1 MKLRFREKNPV
12 VIAIAGL
19 VGLLVLLFGSFQLAA
34 LPVFAG
40 TTYEARFAEGGGLK
54 AGDRVKVAGTEV
66 GKVKSVDLDG
76 ADVVVTFTAKGVT
89 LGNATRA
96 SIKTQTLLGERN
108 LGLEPA
114 GDGEM
119 GSGDTIPLARTT
131 SPYSVTQGIEDL
143 TRRTGEVD
151 MDQLGKAMDTFSEA
165 FKDTPDDVAPAFAG
179 ITRISQ
185 TIASRDQAL
194 RELFAHAEKVTEV
207 LKTNT
212 GQLATLLVDGNTLL
226 QELEQRREA
235 IHSLLV
241 NTKAVADQIVGL
253 TEEQRN
259 RLAPALDQLN
269 SAMDVLKRN
278 EGNIVSSVQRVSSF
292 ITGLGEGLSS
302 GPYFTGH
309 GDLSGLAPTLFPV
322 SDYIPSLTV
331 PNNPAPQAV
340 PQLPAPSNLIGLG
353 GN

>member
-12 VIAIAGL
+12 TIAIAGL
-19 VGLLVLLFGSFQLAA
+19 VGMLVVLFGSFQLAA

-40 TTYEARFAEGGGLK
+40 TTYEARFVEGGGLK

-66 GKVKSVDLDG
+66 GKVTSVDLEG

-89 LGNATRA
+89 LGGTTRA
-96 SIKTQTLLGERN
+96 AIKTQTLLGERN
-108 LGLEPA
+108 LGIEPA

-131 SPYSVTQGIEDL
+131 SPYSVTEGIEDL

-151 MDQLGKAMDTFSEA
+151 LDKVGEAMDVFSEA
-165 FKDTPDDVAPAFAG
+165 FRDTPDDIGPAFTG

-194 RELFAHAEKVTEV
+194 RELFAHAEKVTGV
-207 LKTNT
+207 LQSHT
-212 GQLATLLVDGNTLL
+212 GQLTTLLVDGNTLL
-226 QELEQRREA
+226 QELEQRRA
-235 IHSLLV
+235 VIHELLV
-241 NTKAVADQIVGL
+241 NTRAVADQIVGM

-269 SAMDVLKRN
+269 LAMDVLERN

-292 ITGLGEGLSS
+292 ITGLGEGLAS

-331 PNNPAPQAV
+331 PNNPAADAV
-340 PQLPAPSNLIGLG
+340 PQLPAPSDLVGLG

>member
-19 VGLLVLLFGSFQLAA
+19 VGLLAVLFGSFQLAA

-54 AGDRVKVAGTEV
+54 AGDRVTVAGTEV
-66 GKVKSVDLDG
+66 GKVSSVDLEG
-76 ADVVVTFTAKGVT
+76 ADVVVTFTAKDVS
-89 LGNATRA
+89 LGESTRA
-96 SIKTQTLLGERN
+96 SIRTQTLLGERQ
-108 LGLEPA
+108 LGIEPA

-119 GSGDTIPLARTT
+119 SSGDTIPLERTT

-151 MDQLGKAMDTFSEA
+151 MNQLGQAMDTFSEA
-165 FKDTPDDVAPAFAG
+165 FADTPDEVGPAFAG

-185 TIASRDQAL
+185 TIASRDEAL
-194 RELFAHAEKVTEV
+194 RALFDRAEKVTEV
-207 LKTNT
+207 LKGRT
-212 GQLATLLVDGNTLL
+212 GQLTTLLVDGNTLL
-226 QELEQRREA
+226 QELEQRRAVLHE
-235 IHSLLV
+235 LLV

-253 TEEQRN
+253 TEEQRD
-259 RLAPALDQLN
+259 RLKPALDQLN
-269 SAMDVLKRN
+269 AAMVVIERN

-292 ITGLGEGLSS
+292 ITGLGEGLST

-309 GDLSGLAPTLFPV
+309 GDLSTTAAALFPV
-322 SDYIPSLTV
+322 EDYIPSLTV
-331 PNNPAPQAV
+331 PNNPVAGAV
-340 PQLPAPSNLIGLG
+340 PELPAPSNLIGLG

>member
-19 VGLLVLLFGSFQLAA
+19 VGLLAVLFGSFQLAA

-54 AGDRVKVAGTEV
+54 SGDAVTVAGTPVGEV
-66 GKVKSVDLDG
+66 TSVDLDG
-76 ADVVVTFTAKGVT
+76 ADVVVRFTAKDVS
-89 LGNATRA
+89 LGDATRA
-96 SIKTQTLLGERN
+96 TIRTQTLLGERQ
-108 LGLEPA
+108 LGIEPA

-119 GSGDTIPLARTT
+119 APGDTIPQARTR

-151 MDQLGKAMDTFSEA
+151 MNQLGEAMDTFSEA
-165 FKDTPDDVAPAFAG
+165 FKDTPDEIGPAFTG

-185 TIASRDQAL
+185 TIASRDEAL
-194 RELFAHAEKVTEV
+194 RALLARAERTTEV
-207 LKTNT
+207 LKGRT
-212 GQLATLLVDGNTLL
+212 GQLTTLLVDGNTLL
-226 QELEQRREA
+226 QELESRRAVLHE
-235 IHSLLV
+235 LLV
-241 NTKAVADQIVGL
+241 NTRAVADQIVGL
-253 TEEQRN
+253 TEEQRG
-259 RLAPALDQLN
+259 RLAPALDKLN
-269 SAMDVLKRN
+269 AAMVVIERN

-292 ITGLGEGLSS
+292 ITGLGEGLST

-309 GDLSGLAPTLFPV
+309 GDLSGLVPTLFPV

-331 PNNPAPQAV
+331 PGNPVPGAV
-340 PQLPAPSNLIGLG
+340 PELPAPSGLIGLG

>member
-12 VIAIAGL
+12 VIAIAGI
-19 VGLLVLLFGSFQLAA
+19 VGLLVVLFGSFQLAA

-40 TTYEARFAEGGGLK
+40 TSYEARFAEGGGLK
-54 AGDRVKVAGTEV
+54 AGDIVTVAGTEV
-66 GKVKSVDLDG
+66 GKVSSVDLDG

-89 LGNATRA
+89 LGDATRA
-96 SIKTQTLLGERN
+96 TIRTQTLLGERR
-108 LGLEPA
+108 LGIEPA
-114 GDGEM
+114 GDGALS
-119 GSGDTIPLARTT
+119 SGDSIPRHRTT

-151 MDQLGKAMDTFSEA
+151 MDQLGEAMNTFSDA
-165 FKDTPDDVAPAFAG
+165 FSDTPDDIGAAFAG

-194 RELFAHAEKVTEV
+194 RELFGHAEKVTEV

-212 GQLATLLVDGNTLL
+212 GKLSTLLVNGNSLL
-226 QELEQRREA
+226 QELERRRES

-259 RLAPALDQLN
+259 RLKPALDQLN
-269 SAMDVLKRN
+269 AAMEVLQRN

-292 ITGLGEGLSS
+292 ITGLGEGLAT

-309 GDLSGLAPTLFPV
+309 GDLTGVAPVVFPL

-331 PNNPAPQAV
+331 PNNPVAGAV
-340 PQLPAPSNLIGLG
+340 PELPAPSSLIGLG